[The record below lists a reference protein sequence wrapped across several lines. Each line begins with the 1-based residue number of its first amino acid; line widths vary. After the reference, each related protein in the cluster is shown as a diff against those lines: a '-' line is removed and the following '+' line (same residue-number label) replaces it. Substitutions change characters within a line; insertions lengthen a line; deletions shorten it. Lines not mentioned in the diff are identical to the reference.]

1 MKFEPQHQA
10 KRKESSSD
18 VLEALKLFADV
29 GEMMAP
35 RCDVLLE
42 SVKTFAP
49 RVLAWW

>member
-42 SVKTFAP
+42 YVKTFAP
-49 RVLAWW
+49 RMLAW